1 MARPLWILHLGI
13 TRFPKSCWWEQT
25 PLLALCKLQAL
36 FLLMLSDDSF
46 LSLWWFSSIRGL
58 MCVQW
63 NTGEELPE
71 DLQHFVPCAI
81 CCPVNSSSFGLP
93 GLSALSFPLMLSLGL
108 YLGSPSLHHT
118 LEMLSRQWFGGKY
131 RTHFFCPQRSLG
143 FFFCYCCCL
152 MHSVLKN
159 HYLSILS
166 AFFWLFNVGG

>member
-71 DLQHFVPCAI
+71 DLQHFLPCAI

-108 YLGSPSLHHT
+108 YLGSPSLT
-118 LEMLSRQWFGGKY
+118 TPWKCSQGSDLGASIGL
-131 RTHFFCPQRSLG
+131 TFFVLRGHWG
-143 FFFCYCCCL
+143 FFF
-152 MHSVLKN
+152 V
-159 HYLSILS
+159 IVV
-166 AFFWLFNVGG
+166 A